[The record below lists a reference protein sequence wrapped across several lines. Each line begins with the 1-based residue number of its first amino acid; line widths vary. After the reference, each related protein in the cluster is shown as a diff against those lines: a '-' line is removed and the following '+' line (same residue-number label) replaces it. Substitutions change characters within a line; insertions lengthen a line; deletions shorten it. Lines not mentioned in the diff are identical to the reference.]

1 MNSLKSFFLCLASAL
16 LSHQAFSDDLTFVG
30 TTEQTIT
37 PTHLN
42 TPLQNLAQ
50 PREQPQVTSITLPEY
65 KLSEAT
71 QRLIYQRAQDILQQ
85 KKSVNFSPT
94 RNQSKKKQLG
104 MRNVPVL
111 NQGAHGTCATFAV
124 TAAADALIN
133 QGDRISQLCLLQLGN
148 YLETQNL
155 GRSGWDGL
163 SMYTALNRLTNNGFI
178 TSANQKKYGCG
189 GLKNYPFY
197 SVDRPYSSISRDTY
211 AQRREPASEKRF
223 TRKTVFTTFNR
234 SATDRVHAIKSSIDA
249 GHRVIIS
256 ALLPGTVLGN
266 VGAMAWYHYLNDTWV
281 LNDSIAQKIKDQ
293 IYFSGHAMVIT
304 GYDDDAVATDLSGH
318 RHRGLFTLR
327 NSWGSWIGDGGDFY
341 MSYDYASILT
351 NRGEQ
356 LFDNAI
362 KSSD

>member
-1 MNSLKSFFLCLASAL
+1 MNNLKSIVLCLASIL
-16 LSHQAFSDDLTFVG
+16 LSHQVFSDNLTFVG

-42 TPLQNLAQ
+42 TPLQNQLL
-50 PREQPQVTSITLPEY
+50 SITLPEY

-71 QRLIYQRAQDILQQ
+71 QHLIYQRAQELLQQ
-85 KKSVNFSPT
+85 KKSVSFSPM
-94 RNQSKKKQLG
+94 RNPSKKKQLG
-104 MRNVPVL
+104 MDNVPVL

-163 SMYTALNRLTNNGFI
+163 SIYTALNRLINDGFI
-178 TSANQKKYGCG
+178 TSSNQKKYGCG

-197 SVDRPYSSISRDTY
+197 SVDRPYSSISRDAY
-211 AQRREPASEKRF
+211 AQRREPSSEKRF

-234 SATDRVHAIKSSIDA
+234 SAIDRVHAIKASIDA
-249 GHRVIIS
+249 
-256 ALLPGTVLGN
+256 
-266 VGAMAWYHYLNDTWV
+266 
-281 LNDSIAQKIKDQ
+281 
-293 IYFSGHAMVIT
+293 
-304 GYDDDAVATDLSGH
+304 GH
-318 RHRGLFTLR
+318 RHRGLFKLR
-327 NSWGSWIGDGGDFY
+327 NSWGSWVGDGGDFY
-341 MSYDYASILT
+341 MSYDYAAILT

-356 LFDNAI
+356 LLDSAG
-362 KSSD
+362 KTSG